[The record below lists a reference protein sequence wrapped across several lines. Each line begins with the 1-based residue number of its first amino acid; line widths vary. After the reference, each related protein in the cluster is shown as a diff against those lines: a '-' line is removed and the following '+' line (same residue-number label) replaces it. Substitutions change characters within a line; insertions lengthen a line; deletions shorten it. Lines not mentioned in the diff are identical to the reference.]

1 MTRCRLVDASLLAI
15 ALLASL
21 PAHAWV
27 RVTPELD
34 EEPLLGSTYYGV
46 LSTLV
51 PTLTTTKPG
60 EGTELAEELSKESSS
75 LDQKLKLA
83 RDDAAAFVGSAGQIR
98 GAMLEAALVALQ
110 QRSELASYN
119 DMQLAEALLAYQP
132 RSIP

>member
-1 MTRCRLVDASLLAI
+1 MTRGRLLAAPLLGI

-27 RVTPELD
+27 RVTPALD
-34 EEPLLGSTYYGV
+34 EDPLLGSTYYGV

-51 PTLTTTKPG
+51 PFLTTTKPG
-60 EGTELAEELSKESSS
+60 EGSELAEELSKESSS

-83 RDDAAAFVGSAGQIR
+83 RDDAAAFVGSAGLIR
-98 GAMLEAALVALQ
+98 GALLEAALVALQ
-110 QRSELASYN
+110 QRSELASYS

-132 RSIP
+132 R

>member
-1 MTRCRLVDASLLAI
+1 MNQRPFLTASLLLI
-15 ALLASL
+15 ALLPTL

-34 EEPLLGSTYYGV
+34 EDPLLGSTYYGV

-51 PTLTTTKPG
+51 PFLTTTKPG
-60 EGTELAEELSKESSS
+60 EGSELAGELSKESSS
-75 LDQKLKLA
+75 LEQKLKLA

-110 QRSELASYN
+110 QRSELASYS

-132 RSIP
+132 RSTP